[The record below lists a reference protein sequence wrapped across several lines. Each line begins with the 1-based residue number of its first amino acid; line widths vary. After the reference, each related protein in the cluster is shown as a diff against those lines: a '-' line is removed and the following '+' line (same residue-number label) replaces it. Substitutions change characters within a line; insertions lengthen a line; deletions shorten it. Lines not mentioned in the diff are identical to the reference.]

1 MDTNNEVFLKPENNT
16 INNNKNH
23 VNKERNIIY
32 IKKNSNKGNN
42 FSNFK
47 ENNKINTNYLNNKR
61 KRKKKLIKKI
71 NNRIKFNK
79 KLDLLKGNN
88 NSIQNKINNNDT
100 FKYDIFNYDSTFESK
115 IKENIKKYFWKNLIF
130 TKFSGQNKLLSE
142 IINDIEK
149 YENKKN
155 NWKNALTIKKSKIE
169 NDFKFEN
176 MSSPKEKKRNNN
188 IIIIELDDEDIIDYS
203 KNIYNN
209 NNINNNIENNV
220 NFQNNNINVGE
231 SVNINNVNL
240 QKNKINNLTEE
251 NEKLLTE
258 IENIKELENESKF
271 LKEFLIKENFFV
283 ENKKFY
289 PDNFNDSEIKKE
301 IINQK
306 NLLRQKTSLKLYA
319 ILKNIYPYLENNI
332 FQKNITYLEY
342 IAYSINKF
350 LLDKYILIIDLIYLK
365 LIKETI
371 KIKSKKNE
379 NKKVDSLDI
388 I

>member
-332 FQKNITYLEY
+332 FQKNIIYLEY